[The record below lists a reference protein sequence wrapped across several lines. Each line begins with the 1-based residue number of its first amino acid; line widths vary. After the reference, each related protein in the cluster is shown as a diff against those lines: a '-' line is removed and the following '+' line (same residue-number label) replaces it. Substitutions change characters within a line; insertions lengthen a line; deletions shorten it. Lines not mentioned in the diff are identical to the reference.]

1 MRDVFC
7 RIPLAAP
14 LDDRLSHAEFR
25 VLAIICRYCDN
36 DTDQFF
42 YSNAW
47 IGKCLKVSI
56 RSVQKALSKLVDL
69 GWIKRLDEP
78 GKKSR
83 TIVNFD
89 HDPRTSGSG
98 VEDDDPGT
106 SGSGVGPDPGTSG
119 SPPHEPQVQGTPEP
133 QVHPVLD
140 SESRL
145 FPRERASPS
154 AELEARPSPA
164 RPGPAK
170 SFSKSHRARR
180 VPAPQMLPR
189 EWWGLALKAC
199 PGVDTDHE
207 FDLFRAHYVG
217 LATEAEWRRRW
228 GKWFR
233 NGIPK
238 KLADEIDAPGERDL
252 SEQSELFKTKA
263 IEAYERHVV
272 GSKINDSRDVAR
284 LKVQAWPIFKTGQG
298 EFGLERFGIW
308 TATQLIQAIEG
319 KPMLVVAGGSG

>member
-1 MRDVFC
+1 MSRVFC
-7 RIPLAAP
+7 RMPAGSP
-14 LDDRLSHAEFR
+14 YDGRLSNAEFR
-25 VLAIICRYCDN
+25 VLAIICAQCDN
-36 DTDQFF
+36 DTDEFDK
-42 YSNAW
+42 SNAW
-47 IGKCLKVSI
+47 IGKCLNVSV
-56 RSVQKALSKLVDL
+56 RSVRSAISRLVDM
-69 GWIKRLDEP
+69 GWIRRFDEP
-78 GKKSR
+78 GKKSK

-89 HDPRTSGSG
+89 HDPGSSDSGVGGPDPGSPGSG
-98 VEDDDPGT
+98 VE
-106 SGSGVGPDPGTSG
+106 PDPG
-119 SPPHEPQVQGTPEP
+119 SPASYPPEAQLPGTPEAQLP
-133 QVHPVLD
+133 PILD

-170 SFSKSHRARR
+170 SFSRSHRVRR

-238 KLADEIDAPGERDL
+238 KLADETETPAERDI